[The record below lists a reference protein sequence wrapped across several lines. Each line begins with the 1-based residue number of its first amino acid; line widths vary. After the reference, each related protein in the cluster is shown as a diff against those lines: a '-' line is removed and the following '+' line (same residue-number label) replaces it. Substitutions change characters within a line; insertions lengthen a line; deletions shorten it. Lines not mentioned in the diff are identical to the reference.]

1 MSRIF
6 WDTNL
11 FIYLFETNGAFTERV
26 AEIREAMN
34 RRGDQ
39 LFTSTLTV
47 GEVLAGPARAERNDV
62 AKKYEQALV
71 ESCVLV
77 PFDVAAAREFTQIR
91 RDRSVKPPDAIQ
103 LACAAVAKIDLFITN
118 DERLSKTIVP
128 GIQFI
133 APLAKAFL

>member
-11 FIYLFETNGAFTERV
+11 FIYLFEANGSFSDRV
-26 AEIREAMN
+26 TEIRKSMN

-47 GEVLAGPARAERNDV
+47 GEILAGPARAGRNDL
-62 AKKYEQALV
+62 ARKYEQALV
-71 ESCVLV
+71 ASCVLIS
-77 PFDVAAAREFTQIR
+77 FDVPAAREFAQIR
-91 RDRSVKPPDAIQ
+91 RDKTLKPPDAMQ
-103 LACAAVAKIDLFITN
+103 LACASVAQIDLFITN
-118 DERLSKTIVP
+118 DDRLSQKTIP

>member
-11 FIYLFETNGAFTERV
+11 FIYLFEADGTFSERV
-26 AEIREAMN
+26 TEIREAMN

-47 GEVLAGPARAERNDV
+47 GELLAGPARAERNDL
-62 AKKYEQALV
+62 ARKYEQALV
-71 ESCVLV
+71 ESCVLI
-77 PFDVAAAREFTQIR
+77 PFDVPAAREFAQIR
-91 RDRSVKPPDAIQ
+91 RDKSLKPPDAIQ
-103 LACAAVAKIDLFITN
+103 LACASVAQIDLFITN
-118 DERLSKTIVP
+118 DERLSQKIVP
-128 GIQFI
+128 GIHFI

>member
-1 MSRIF
+1 
-6 WDTNL
+6 
-11 FIYLFETNGAFTERV
+11 
-26 AEIREAMN
+26 MN

-47 GEVLAGPARAERNDV
+47 GEVLAGPARAERKDV

-77 PFDVAAAREFTQIR
+77 SFDVPAAREFAQIR
-91 RDRSVKPPDAIQ
+91 RDKTVKPPDAIQ